1 MGVFLF
7 SFRIYSFNY
16 FLFFCYWPFLPILGH
31 YHKLPT
37 MTTLVWWVLECREG
51 ISQSGFQGSLG
62 SLRSFQ
68 GFCEVKTMF
77 LILLRIY
84 LPLWYVMS
92 HKNDI
97 RILLSFLKLRL
108 KDIFRMENDA
118 TFLSILSY
126 LGK

>member
-1 MGVFLF
+1 
-7 SFRIYSFNY
+7 
-16 FLFFCYWPFLPILGH
+16 
-31 YHKLPT
+31 
-37 MTTLVWWVLECREG
+37 MTTLVQWVLECRED
-51 ISQSGFQGSLG
+51 ISQSGVQGSLG

-68 GFCEVKTMF
+68 GFCEVITMF

-108 KDIFRMENDA
+108 KDIFRMENEA
-118 TFLSILSY
+118 TFLTVLILENNY
-126 LGK
+126 FYKILFMFTCNEIIILK